1 MTYWKKVFE
10 AGIQGTA
17 EDIVVQ
23 EEVVGPVLPVHIQ
36 VAPRHEFTIT
46 SSDSDGSSSD
56 VEYINPPS
64 SQQPGVVEP
73 QHEAHRLLRHRRL
86 SDEDWI
92 LDTTYCIQWSQAA
105 LVARGGNRVNAMVL
119 LQSLEWSLRGQ
130 ASALN
135 RVLARL
141 VDMGF
146 NDMPARVCLLMNNG
160 EEASALDDLLLN
172 KVYVSVSDH
181 ERAGYEGA
189 CVPIARALAM
199 TIIR

>member
-1 MTYWKKVFE
+1 MNFQEV
-10 AGIQGTA
+10 AGLSA
-17 EDIVVQ
+17 HFRCDVDKS
-23 EEVVGPVLPVHIQ
+23 VHTLQ
-36 VAPRHEFTIT
+36 RAPNR
-46 SSDSDGSSSD
+46 
-56 VEYINPPS
+56 VC
-64 SQQPGVVEP
+64 
-73 QHEAHRLLRHRRL
+73 LLR
-86 SDEDWI
+86 
-92 LDTTYCIQWSQAA
+92 TYCIQWSEAA

-172 KVYVSVSDH
+172 KVYVSVSGFLVH
-181 ERAGYEGA
+181 SAWNVG
-189 CVPIARALAM
+189 V
-199 TIIR
+199 